1 MKLSRNIFKLLLI
14 FWIALGAGWSGGI
27 LYVSQQYVDRLLHPA
42 CVYLMENS
50 PFGFE
55 DWSVSLPS
63 GERLKGWWHPPQN
76 GVAVLLLGGH
86 GSSRDSLMWEA
97 RLLAQHGLGVLSMD
111 SRVCAGLPATLGV
124 RESEDAQVALDWI
137 QSQPEVEQVAVLG
150 FSAGGVAGIRLAAR
164 NPQVVAVITEGNY
177 PSLKEEVLDT
187 PPAVPFSLRWQ
198 LQHGVAFLLGIR
210 LGMPIEAI
218 RPIED
223 LEKIAPRPILLI
235 FGEKEALDTRALDQY
250 QAAKEPKTLWIVPG
264 ADHGQY
270 KEKAPQEYEVL
281 LIQFLNQL
289 SQIQP

>member
-1 MKLSRNIFKLLLI
+1 MVI
-14 FWIALGAGWSGGI
+14 WSGGI
-27 LYVSQQYVDRLLHPA
+27 FLVSWQYVNRIIHPP
-42 CVYLMENS
+42 CVYQIEKS
-50 PFGFE
+50 PVGYE
-55 DWSVSLPS
+55 DQSIILPS
-63 GERLKGWWHPPQN
+63 GHHLKAWWRSPRN
-76 GVAVLLLGGH
+76 GGVVLLLGGH
-86 GSSRDSLMWEA
+86 GSSRDAMMWEA
-97 RLLAQHGLGVLSMD
+97 EVLARNGFGVLSVD

-124 RESEDAQVALDWI
+124 RESEDAQAALEWI

-187 PPAVPFSLRWQ
+187 PPAAPFSLRWQ

-210 LGMPIEAI
+210 LEMPIEAI

-223 LEKIAPRPILLI
+223 LEKIAPRPVLLI

-270 KEKAPQEYEVL
+270 KDKAPREYEVL
-281 LIQFLNQL
+281 LIQFLNQSL
-289 SQIQP
+289 QSHP